1 MTSARLAH
9 SQTAQH
15 NAQSSEPITPADL
28 HRGSVKSFGK
38 VVEGKKTSYGWITDD
53 RTGKDVFVHFTG
65 IVSQGDK
72 FRHLQ
77 SGQRVQFRIVTENG
91 RQKAVDVE
99 VFEGNSR

>member
-1 MTSARLAH
+1 MASARLNQPTDTRQGHTEAAAVPPGFN
-9 SQTAQH
+9 SGT
-15 NAQSSEPITPADL
+15 
-28 HRGSVKSFGK
+28 VKEFGK
-38 VVEGKKTSYGWITDD
+38 IKDGKKTSYGWITDD
-53 RTGKDVFVHFTG
+53 LTGKDVFVHFTG

-99 VFEGNSR
+99 VIEGNAR